1 MRLIDYYYFVTSK
14 FLVNKLGRSE
24 EDAKRSTLMFTTLYL
39 TFLIDLIIYAV
50 GLFKKFDFI
59 ELYSSL
65 DFLGFVIV
73 SVVVFLPLYIRY
85 YRSNVLDN
93 VKCIYDDMS
102 DLNKKMMDIFI
113 IIFMIVVPVLW
124 FCIGRLY
131 SYGHI

>member
-65 DFLGFVIV
+65 DFLGLLIV
-73 SVVVFLPLYIRY
+73 LAMIYILLYIRY